1 MRAFGL
7 FLFGSGIKG
16 MAADERL
23 ICEGAALAEA
33 GRGVRFDVEYFGE
46 PAPAFAIRRHGVVH
60 GYLNRCAHVA
70 MELDWQEGAFL
81 DADGRDLLCSTHGA
95 TYDAA
100 TGRCLG
106 GPCNGSPLVKLRL
119 EERNGLV
126 YFIGFDDD

>member
-1 MRAFGL
+1 
-7 FLFGSGIKG
+7 
-16 MAADERL
+16 MAETKRL
-23 ICEGAALAEA
+23 ICEGAALVDA
-33 GRGVRFDVEYFGE
+33 GRGVRFEVEYFGE
-46 PAPAFAIRRHGVVH
+46 TAPAFAVRKDGRVH

-70 MELDWQEGAFL
+70 MELDWQEGVFF
-81 DADGRDLLCSTHGA
+81 DADGLDLLCSTHGA

-100 TGRCLG
+100 AGRCVG

>member
-1 MRAFGL
+1 
-7 FLFGSGIKG
+7 
-16 MAADERL
+16 MAETERL
-23 ICEGAALAEA
+23 ICEAAALVDA
-33 GRGVRFDVEYFGE
+33 GRGVRFEVEYFGE
-46 PAPAFAIRRHGVVH
+46 AAPAFAVRKDGQVH

-70 MELDWQEGAFL
+70 MELDWQEGVFF
-81 DADGRDLLCSTHGA
+81 DADGLDLLCSTHGA

-100 TGRCLG
+100 TGRCVG